1 MNIKKIKTLFL
12 LKFFIFYIFFLF
24 LDFSISSDYI
34 AYFNR
39 FAKAE
44 YYLKNDEKYF
54 FDLVHYLMFE
64 LPIKYKTHLKIYFT
78 INYLL
83 FFFLIWQLIKKNI
96 NLIENN
102 YKLVMSFLILFIF
115 IFSFEYLVIRLR
127 AGSCI
132 LLMFGSYIFFSK
144 NNFKISLMF
153 LICAMFTHI
162 ETFLIFFY
170 ATFFLF
176 FLIKSKKINI
186 YLELLILIIA
196 SLALILI
203 SYYLNI
209 NLIRSSELTL
219 KPLNYYRMTIY
230 CLFPLIWIFYINL
243 RNKNF
248 LLIKSNN
255 MSEVFLKML
264 FFFLIIIAAIS
275 ATNIRLYVGEDVLR
289 IFGIL
294 SFVMIFLLF
303 ESKYF
308 RQTIILNFYIII
320 TNYLLFFKNYLY
332 LFK

>member
-1 MNIKKIKTLFL
+1 MNIKKIKTLLFL
-12 LKFFIFYIFFLF
+12 NFFIFYIFFLF
-24 LDFSISSDYI
+24 LDFSISSDYV

-39 FAKAE
+39 FATAE
-44 YYLKNDEKYF
+44 YFLKNDEKYF

-64 LPIKYKTHLKIYFT
+64 LPMKYKTHLKIYFT
-78 INYLL
+78 INYFL

-132 LLMFGSYIFFSK
+132 LLMFGSYVYFLK

-162 ETFLIFFY
+162 YTFLIFFY
-170 ATFFLF
+170 ATFYLS
-176 FLIKSKKINI
+176 FLIKSKKINK
-186 YLELLILIIA
+186 YLEILILIIT
-196 SLALILI
+196 SLAIVLI
-203 SYYLNI
+203 SYYFEI
-209 NLIRSSELTL
+209 TLIRNSELTL
-219 KPLNYYRMTIY
+219 KPLNYYRMTMY
-230 CLFPLIWIFYINL
+230 CLFPLIWILYINL

-264 FFFLIIIAAIS
+264 FFFLIIIVAIS

-289 IFGIL
+289 IFGVL

-303 ESKYF
+303 EPKYF